1 MTTTIETPTTA
12 HGDVIDIALNR
23 LKKSERNA
31 RKTPHSPA
39 DIEALAASIKAK
51 GILQPPVVEPE
62 LDAEGQ
68 PTGNYL
74 VTIGEGRRQAQ
85 LLRVKR
91 KEIRKTEPITCRV
104 DLTNDPH
111 EISLDENVTR
121 SNMHPADQFEAFQRL
136 ADERGMGAEEIAA
149 RFGVTATVV
158 RQRLR
163 LASVSPT
170 LMAGYRNG
178 DLTLEQL
185 MAFTVTDDHARQDA
199 IWEGLSDWE
208 RRPAAIRR
216 RLAQDRVRARDRRA
230 VYVGS
235 EAYEAAGGI
244 VERDLFA
251 EDGGGYFA
259 SPALLDQLALD
270 RLHLLAEVV
279 TADGWAWAE
288 VSLDHPDG
296 HGLGRLYP
304 QCREFTEEEAAL
316 HATLSTKRD
325 ALQAEDWSEGNEAR
339 LKGIA
344 DEIRTMEQSRFSF
357 DDDTKAHSGAF
368 VSVGQDGKPRIEY
381 GFVRLEAVVQ
391 SDDGEG
397 SEADPADDPKPTK
410 RKPADRPALPDTLV
424 AELTA
429 HRTMALRNA
438 LAEQP
443 EVALFALIH
452 ALVLRTFSVRSSQRS
467 CLDVRP
473 LGTELSGYAPGI
485 DDSVAGRKIAERHGR
500 WAMRLETA
508 DDPAAFIDSLGQ
520 EERLDLLAHCA
531 SLTVNDVEMKGGT
544 RTAVAPGA
552 SLARRVGLDMAAYWW
567 PTTGG
572 YFARVNKAKI
582 IEAVTEAVSEDAARR
597 ISGAKK
603 AEMAEAA
610 EGLVAGVG
618 WLPEPLRLPE
628 PPTEAA

>member
-62 LDAEGQ
+62 YDVEGQ

-91 KEIRKTEPITCRV
+91 KEIKKTEPIRCRI
-104 DLTNDPH
+104 DTTNDPH

-163 LASVSPT
+163 LASVSPA

-185 MAFTVTDDHARQDA
+185 MAFTVTDDHVRQET
-199 IWEGLSDWE
+199 IWEGLATWD
-208 RRPAAIRR
+208 RHPASIRR
-216 RLAQDRVRARDRRA
+216 RLAQDRVPARDRRA
-230 VYVGS
+230 IYVGS

-244 VERDLFA
+244 IERDLFA
-251 EDGGGYFA
+251 EDGGGYFT

-270 RLHLLAEVV
+270 RLHGLAEAVK
-279 TADGWAWAE
+279 ADGWAWAE
-288 VSLDHPDG
+288 VSLEHPDG
-296 HGLGRLYP
+296 HRLGRLYP
-304 QCREFTEEEAAL
+304 QCRAFTEDEAAL
-316 HATLSTKRD
+316 HATLTAEHD
-325 ALQAEDWSEGNEAR
+325 TLAAEDWSEGNEAR
-339 LKGIA
+339 LTDIT
-344 DEIRTMEQSRFSF
+344 DEISTLEQARFSF
-357 DDDTKAHSGAF
+357 DDDMKAHSGAF
-368 VSVGQDGKPRIEY
+368 ISIGQDGKPRIEL
-381 GFVRLEAVVQ
+381 GFVRLEDVVPG
-391 SDDGEG
+391 DDEG
-397 SEADPADDPKPTK
+397 TEEEGDPKPAK
-410 RKPADRPALPDTLV
+410 RKAADRPTLPDALV

-429 HRTMALRNA
+429 HRTMALRDA
-438 LAEQP
+438 VAEQP

-452 ALVLRTFSVRSSQRS
+452 ALVLRTFTVRSHQRS
-467 CLDVRP
+467 CLEVRP
-473 LGTELSGYAPGI
+473 LGAELSSYAPGI
-485 DDSVAGRKIAERHGR
+485 GDSVAGRKIAERHDR

-508 DDPAAFIDSLGQ
+508 DDPAAFIDSLDQG
-520 EERLDLLAHCA
+520 ERLGLLAHCA

-552 SLARRVGLDMAAYWW
+552 LLARRVGLDMTNYWS
-567 PTTGG
+567 PTTGS

-582 IEAVTEAVSEDAARR
+582 VEAVTEAASEDAARR

-603 AEMAEAA
+603 AEMADAA
-610 EGLVAGVG
+610 EGLVSGSG

-628 PPTEAA
+628 PPIEVA